1 MNGIS
6 LSDETLNINSTSAY
20 LLSMQAGMEG
30 FSYCILDTSRNKYIA
45 LRHIPFTF
53 EDINSDDFCS
63 QVTGIID
70 SDEYLN
76 CKYKC
81 VKFIMNTLKSI
92 LIPAP
97 LFDKENLPA
106 YFKFNHSYHETE
118 TLHYNN
124 LKNAEA
130 CNVFSLPYSLVD
142 ILYMRFAN
150 AKLYH
155 QATPFIENNLIKY
168 KSKGN
173 KQKVFVNICPSFFD
187 ILVIQSARMQLYNA
201 FPYKTADECTYFIMY
216 IYDQLKLDPETT
228 ELVLSGDIAK
238 NSDLHFRIKKFVR
251 NIQFEKLNDSF
262 TYSYIFNDVLS
273 GFFVNLIN
281 INRCE

>member
-6 LSDETLNINSTSAY
+6 LTDETLNINSTSAY

-30 FSYCILDTSRNKYIA
+30 FSYCILDANRNKFIA

-53 EDINSDDFCS
+53 DDINSDGFCS
-63 QVTGIID
+63 QVTDIID

-76 CKYKC
+76 CKYKG
-81 VKFIMNTLKSI
+81 VKFILNTPKST

-97 LFDKENLPA
+97 LFDKENLLE
-106 YFKFNHSYHETE
+106 YFKFNHTYNETE

-124 LKNAEA
+124 LKNTEA
-130 CNVFSLPYSLVD
+130 CNVFSLPYNLVD
-142 ILYMRFAN
+142 TIYMRFAN

-155 QATPFIENNLIKY
+155 QSTPFIENNLIKY
-168 KSKGN
+168 KSKGS
-173 KQKVFVNICPSFFD
+173 KQKVFVNIYPSFFD
-187 ILVIQSARMQLYNA
+187 ILVLQSSRMQLYNT

-228 ELVLSGDIAK
+228 ELLLSGDIAK